1 MAIYHLHAS
10 TGSRQ
15 GGQSAS
21 AKAAYIQREGKYDRG
36 DGEVAHSESGH
47 MPEWAADEPND
58 YWQAADEGERA
69 NGRLFREVEF
79 ALPVELDEGQ
89 QVELAREFAQE
100 ITKDEQLPYTLAI
113 HRGESQDPGKPDN
126 PHCHL
131 LISERANDGI
141 ERSAASWFKR
151 YNAKEPEKG
160 GARKSTATK
169 PKEWLEDTREA
180 WGERANEA
188 LQRAGREERIHE
200 GTLEQQYWDAVA
212 DGNEQEAARLEG
224 REPGVHLGPALHM
237 EERGIET
244 ERGSLHAE
252 IAERNHQLDELR
264 QEYEPEFAEIQRQVD
279 ALARSGRDDE
289 RQVRDAITGLA
300 AQHHSQ
306 TKAPKQD
313 TVEQLLRERER
324 IWQLEDAARKAGPW
338 GGQFEMERE
347 AQQASNELWERVTR
361 LPWSERSEYE
371 RRESELERQQGRDQG
386 LSR

>member
-1 MAIYHLHAS
+1 MRDFVVIPLAIYHLHAS

-21 AKAAYIQREGKYDRG
+21 AKADYIQREGKYDRG
-36 DGEVAHSESGH
+36 DDEVAHTESGH

-58 YWQAADEGERA
+58 YWQAADAGERA

-79 ALPVELDEGQ
+79 ALPLELDEGQ

-100 ITKDEQLPYTLAI
+100 ITKDEQFPYTLAI

-131 LISERANDGI
+131 MISERANDGI
-141 ERSAASWFKR
+141 ERSAETWFKR
-151 YNAKEPEKG
+151 YNAEDPEKG

-169 PKEWLEDTREA
+169 PKEWLVNTREA

-188 LQRAGREERIHE
+188 LARAGHDGRIHE
-200 GTLEQQYWDAVA
+200 GTLERQYWDAVEN
-212 DGNEQEAARLEG
+212 GNEQEAARLQD

-252 IAERNHQLDELR
+252 IAECNATAAQIADYRNEERDLQHEIDRPKAIATPALPSLDDSK
-264 QEYEPEFAEIQRQVD
+264 V
-279 ALARSGRDDE
+279 RSGPVKPKMQEDDE
-289 RQVRDAITGLA
+289 RKMQSLGD
-300 AQHHSQ
+300 
-306 TKAPKQD
+306 D
-313 TVEQLLRERER
+313 
-324 IWQLEDAARKAGPW
+324 
-338 GGQFEMERE
+338 M
-347 AQQASNELWERVTR
+347 
-361 LPWSERSEYE
+361 
-371 RRESELERQQGRDQG
+371 
-386 LSR
+386 SR